1 LSGHQAAKSCG
12 FGVHEPVPRR
22 AYELVPRRGC
32 QAASRRAYEAGDC
45 WPMRLWAVRL
55 LAYEAVA
62 VDFFKTC
69 RVDLF
74 QPLRCYFEL

>member
-1 LSGHQAAKSCG
+1 
-12 FGVHEPVPRR
+12 
-22 AYELVPRRGC
+22 
-32 QAASRRAYEAGDC
+32 
-45 WPMRLWAVRL
+45 MRLWAVRL